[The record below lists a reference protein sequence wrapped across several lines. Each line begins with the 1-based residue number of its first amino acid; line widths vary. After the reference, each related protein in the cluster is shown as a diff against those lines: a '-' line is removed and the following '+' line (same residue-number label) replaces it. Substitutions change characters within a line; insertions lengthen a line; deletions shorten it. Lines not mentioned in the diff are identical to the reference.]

1 MWVWKS
7 RLTHSPRAPQA
18 PGREYSGEGLRRG
31 PEKAGAE
38 AQSSG
43 SIATIGKGGRPDGV
57 YSAGAMLATQPAPLG
72 SGTLRKLH
80 FSSRI
85 VACSLYCGLLAGSK

>member
-1 MWVWKS
+1 MWFWKS
-7 RLTHSPRAPQA
+7 HLTHSPRTPQA
-18 PGREYSGEGLRRG
+18 PGREYFGKGLRRG

-43 SIATIGKGGRPDGV
+43 SIATIGKGGRPDGA

-72 SGTLRKLH
+72 SGTLGKPH
-80 FSSRI
+80 FSGGI
-85 VACSLYCGLLAGSK
+85 VACSLYCELLAGSK